1 MITVDNAQDLGKALN
16 EGQDTITIKGDF
28 KDKVIKI
35 KGTGKVSWA
44 IAIGAIGV
52 AVIAILKMP
61 VATVGGSVGGPVGAG
76 VVCAVDGAI
85 VASTAG
91 AAVSILGLSTT
102 IAAVSICLSV
112 KNKNVLESL
121 YKDYKIVEKNLRYIK
136 ISKK

>member
-1 MITVDNAQDLGKALN
+1 M
-16 EGQDTITIKGDF
+16 
-28 KDKVIKI
+28 
-35 KGTGKVSWA
+35 
-44 IAIGAIGV
+44 
-52 AVIAILKMP
+52 
-61 VATVGGSVGGPVGAG
+61 
-76 VVCAVDGAI
+76 AVDGAI

-121 YKDYKIVEKNLRYIK
+121 YKDYKIVEKNSRYIK

>member
-35 KGTGKVSWA
+35 KGTGKVAWA

-61 VATVGGSVGGPVGAG
+61 VAAVGGSVGGPVAQ
-76 VVCAVDGAI
+76 VLLV
-85 VASTAG
+85 
-91 AAVSILGLSTT
+91 LLMGL
-102 IAAVSICLSV
+102 L
-112 KNKNVLESL
+112 
-121 YKDYKIVEKNLRYIK
+121 
-136 ISKK
+136 

>member
-44 IAIGAIGV
+44 IAIGAISV

-61 VATVGGSVGGPVGAG
+61 VAAVGGSVGGPVGTG

-112 KNKNVLESL
+112 KNKNVL
-121 YKDYKIVEKNLRYIK
+121 
-136 ISKK
+136 